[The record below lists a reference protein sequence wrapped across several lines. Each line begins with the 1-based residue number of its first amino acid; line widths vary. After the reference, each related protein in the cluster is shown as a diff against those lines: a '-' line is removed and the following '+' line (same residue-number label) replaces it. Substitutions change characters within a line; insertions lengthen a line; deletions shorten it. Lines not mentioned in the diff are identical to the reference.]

1 MALARLLT
9 PRDWVVGDL
18 VGNAGLAWLS
28 ATPVTVEAVRG
39 R

>member
-9 PRDWVVGDL
+9 PRDRVVGDL
-18 VGNAGLAWLS
+18 VGNTGLAWLS
-28 ATPVTVEAVRG
+28 ATPVKVAVVRG